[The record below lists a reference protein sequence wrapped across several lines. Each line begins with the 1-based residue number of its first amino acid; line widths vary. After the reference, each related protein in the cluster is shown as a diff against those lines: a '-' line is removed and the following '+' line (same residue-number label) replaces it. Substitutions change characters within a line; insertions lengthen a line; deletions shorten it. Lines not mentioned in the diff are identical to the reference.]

1 MTGLRAQEGS
11 LGCRRQQDDLPSDLG
26 WSQLAAPHQGGAR
39 VSSSS
44 IVRAHDAP
52 LSPGM
57 RATAVSTRAAL
68 GLCKWQK
75 IYCFQVKIYPFR
87 GCLNFCFCTK
97 PLSPVSGRTGY
108 PSEHQPTA
116 AMDPVTKTKNAT
128 KGGKKQ
134 PWPSLERE
142 PRLQRSTGKLGT
154 LSLLTKRG
162 PRDSFLLPTRLLQ
175 RKGSHTTNGLQ
186 AHEQNACDPFKRQT
200 HTPHR
205 NCHLRMP
212 SLPF

>member
-1 MTGLRAQEGS
+1 M
-11 LGCRRQQDDLPSDLG
+11 PSDLG

-52 LSPGM
+52 LSPRM

-75 IYCFQVKIYPFR
+75 IYCFQVNIYPFR

-97 PLSPVSGRTGY
+97 PLSPVLGRTGY

-142 PRLQRSTGKLGT
+142 PRLQRS
-154 LSLLTKRG
+154 
-162 PRDSFLLPTRLLQ
+162 
-175 RKGSHTTNGLQ
+175 H
-186 AHEQNACDPFKRQT
+186 RQT
-200 HTPHR
+200 GDPATPHKEGASR
-205 NCHLRMP
+205 LIPAAHPP
-212 SLPF
+212 SSKERFSHHKRPPGTRTKCL